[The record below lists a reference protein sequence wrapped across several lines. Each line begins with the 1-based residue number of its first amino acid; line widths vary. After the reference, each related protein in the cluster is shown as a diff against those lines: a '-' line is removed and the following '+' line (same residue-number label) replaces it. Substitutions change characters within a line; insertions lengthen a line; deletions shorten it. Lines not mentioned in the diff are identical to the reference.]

1 MNAFEPLPQPT
12 PELAQIAAIIADPSS
27 EDAGRQLYRLVRD
40 ELPAK
45 NVLAVGSELRGSVLW
60 LAAALRDRG
69 AGQVEVVARWPQG
82 MRARLEAGL
91 GAAALTEHVRLH
103 DSEPLAT
110 GLGWRGER
118 GFGLLHLSGA
128 GTSAQWRDQFE
139 AWSRFVV
146 DGGFLVID
154 GAGLHPAPS
163 QLAMNLPRWWRWT
176 GSCHD
181 KWVFLRCDEAYP
193 PRRSYG
199 AGG

>member
-1 MNAFEPLPQPT
+1 MNAFERLPQPT
-12 PELAQIAAIIADPSS
+12 PELAQLAAIIADPTS
-27 EDAGRQLYRLVRD
+27 EEAGRQLYRLARD
-40 ELPAK
+40 ELPAA
-45 NVLAVGSELRGSVLW
+45 NVLAVGSDLRGSALW
-60 LAAALRDRG
+60 LAAALRARG
-69 AGQVEVVARWPQG
+69 AGQVELVARWPHG

-91 GAAALTEHVRLH
+91 RAATLSERVRLH
-103 DSEPLAT
+103 DADPLAT
-110 GLGWRGER
+110 GLGWRGEA
-118 GFGLLHLSGA
+118 GFGLLHLSDA
-128 GTSAQWRDQFE
+128 GTPAQWRDLFE

-181 KWVFLRCDEAYP
+181 KWVFLRCADPYP
-193 PRRSYG
+193 PRREYG